1 VAGDQPETERAGSL
15 LTAELRAM
23 VGSRASYTA
32 AEPVSRSAIRY
43 FARATGIDEADEP
56 PVVDEGGAAV
66 APPTMVCETNEFYA
80 GTLPGLG
87 YLGHVWD
94 LPLPPSRGV
103 RGGNEYV
110 FVRPLREGDVVT
122 VHWHLAEVDEHRTRS
137 GGVLLSVV
145 SDIEY
150 VDADGDVIARNR
162 ETMLYQPKAAAD
174 AG

>member
-1 VAGDQPETERAGSL
+1 MAGNQPGTERAGSL

-32 AEPVSRSAIRY
+32 AEPVTRSAIRY
-43 FARATGIDEADEP
+43 FARAAGIDDADEP
-56 PVVDEGGAAV
+56 PAVDERGAAL

-80 GTLPGLG
+80 GTLPGHG

-94 LPLPPSRGV
+94 LPLPPSRGL

-110 FVRPLREGDVVT
+110 FFRPLREGDVVT
-122 VHWHLAEVDEHRTRS
+122 VHWRLAEVGERRTRS

-145 SDIEY
+145 SDVEY
-150 VDADGDVIARNR
+150 VDAGGDVIARNR
-162 ETMLYQPKAAAD
+162 ETMLYQPMAAVDAD
-174 AG
+174 